1 MFISLQMMRAHAVLA
16 LLLVVGGSLCFSPV
30 GLLDQQ
36 HSKVGPNEPSVLLA
50 SRYPLRQRTPNF
62 YSRSRIS
69 YSRSR

>member
-1 MFISLQMMRAHAVLA
+1 MFISLRMIRANAVFA

-30 GLLDQQ
+30 GLRDQ
-36 HSKVGPNEPSVLLA
+36 HSRLGPNEPDVILA
-50 SRYPLRQRTPNF
+50 SRYPLRQRTPTF